1 MECLKKMSIK
11 KALFVIAFVN
21 MSIALA
27 LSLLSVWGCARLRS
41 RIDPG
46 GVVIEMNSNGTILS
60 SIPQTSVQNTG
71 ISDGITILQT
81 ILPLLIYMAALF
93 ATVLLFCHLK
103 IKKPLEVLTDG
114 AAHIIGNDL
123 DFSVEVQSQD
133 ELGQLCMAFETM
145 RKVLLAN
152 HRELWRQTEE
162 RKRLNAAFSHN
173 LRNPVTV
180 LKGSV
185 KLTKNLLEKDG
196 GNRKQLME
204 HLMRMEAYTSRM
216 EQYVETM
223 SKVQKLE
230 EIPVDPEP
238 VKWDAFILELK
249 NSLPFMGTDR
259 TKEIQVISGEGS
271 ESLSIDSS
279 ILFQVIENMVSNAL
293 RFANKNVDVLCS
305 VSEKKLLV
313 SVSDDGCGFPD
324 AMLVNGIQPF
334 QKGNEE
340 IGHFG
345 MGLYLCQLL
354 CKKHGGSIT
363 IQNNPMGATVIAEF
377 NMEI

>member
-41 RIDPG
+41 RIDPR

-60 SIPQTSVQNTG
+60 SIPQASVHNTG

-93 ATVLLFCHLK
+93 ATVLLFYHLK
-103 IKKPLEVLTDG
+103 IKKPLEALTDG
-114 AAHIIGNDL
+114 AAHIIENDL

-133 ELGQLCMAFETM
+133 ELGQLCTAFETM

-259 TKEIQVISGEGS
+259 TKEIRVISGEGS
-271 ESLSIDSS
+271 ETLCIDRS

-293 RFANKNVDVLCS
+293 RFANKRVDVFCS

-313 SVSDDGCGFPD
+313 SVTDDGCGFPE

-340 IGHFG
+340 MGHFG

-354 CKKHGGSIT
+354 CEKHGGSIT
-363 IQNNPMGATVIAEF
+363 IQNNPRGATVIAEF

>member
-41 RIDPG
+41 WIDPR
-46 GVVIEMNSNGTILS
+46 GVVIEMNSNGNIVS
-60 SIPQTSVQNTG
+60 SIPQASVQNTG

-93 ATVLLFCHLK
+93 ATVLLFYHLK
-103 IKKPLEVLTDG
+103 IKKPLEALTDG
-114 AAHIIGNDL
+114 AAHIIENDL

-133 ELGQLCMAFETM
+133 ELGQLCTAFETM

-196 GNRKQLME
+196 GNRQQFME

-216 EQYVETM
+216 EQ
-223 SKVQKLE
+223 
-230 EIPVDPEP
+230 
-238 VKWDAFILELK
+238 
-249 NSLPFMGTDR
+249 
-259 TKEIQVISGEGS
+259 
-271 ESLSIDSS
+271 
-279 ILFQVIENMVSNAL
+279 
-293 RFANKNVDVLCS
+293 
-305 VSEKKLLV
+305 
-313 SVSDDGCGFPD
+313 
-324 AMLVNGIQPF
+324 
-334 QKGNEE
+334 
-340 IGHFG
+340 
-345 MGLYLCQLL
+345 
-354 CKKHGGSIT
+354 
-363 IQNNPMGATVIAEF
+363 
-377 NMEI
+377 

>member
-1 MECLKKMSIK
+1 
-11 KALFVIAFVN
+11 
-21 MSIALA
+21 
-27 LSLLSVWGCARLRS
+27 
-41 RIDPG
+41 
-46 GVVIEMNSNGTILS
+46 
-60 SIPQTSVQNTG
+60 
-71 ISDGITILQT
+71 
-81 ILPLLIYMAALF
+81 
-93 ATVLLFCHLK
+93 
-103 IKKPLEVLTDG
+103 
-114 AAHIIGNDL
+114 
-123 DFSVEVQSQD
+123 
-133 ELGQLCMAFETM
+133 
-145 RKVLLAN
+145 
-152 HRELWRQTEE
+152 
-162 RKRLNAAFSHN
+162 
-173 LRNPVTV
+173 
-180 LKGSV
+180 
-185 KLTKNLLEKDG
+185 
-196 GNRKQLME
+196 
-204 HLMRMEAYTSRM
+204 
-216 EQYVETM
+216 M

-238 VKWDAFILELK
+238 VKWDTLIQELK

-259 TKEIQVISGEGS
+259 KKEIQVISGEGL
-271 ESLSIDSS
+271 ESLCIDSS

-334 QKGNEE
+334 QNGNEE

-363 IQNNPMGATVIAEF
+363 IQNNPRGATVIAEF

>member
-46 GVVIEMNSNGTILS
+46 GVVIEMNSDGTILS

-93 ATVLLFCHLK
+93 ATVLLFYHLK
-103 IKKPLEVLTDG
+103 IKKPLEALTDG

-196 GNRKQLME
+196 GNRQQLME

-259 TKEIQVISGEGS
+259 TKEIRVISGEGS
-271 ESLSIDSS
+271 EPLCIDSS

-293 RFANKNVDVLCS
+293 RFANKRVDVFCS

-340 IGHFG
+340 MGHFG

-354 CKKHGGSIT
+354 CEKHGGSIT
-363 IQNNPMGATVIAEF
+363 IQNNPRGATVIAEF
-377 NMEI
+377 NIEF